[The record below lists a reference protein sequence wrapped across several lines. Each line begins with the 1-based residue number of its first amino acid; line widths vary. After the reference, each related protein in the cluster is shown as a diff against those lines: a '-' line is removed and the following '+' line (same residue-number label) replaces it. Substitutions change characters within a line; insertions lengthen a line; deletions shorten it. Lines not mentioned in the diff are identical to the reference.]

1 MPLGITKGI
10 GSWSSQKNNV
20 ERLMDNAAYTSAHP
34 DNTLVLA
41 GPPRFM
47 DVQMSATTGFASL
60 LAIGMMQTF
69 QITSQKPTQPLQ
81 AIGSGRTY
89 FVSGKSQ
96 TTWRIGR
103 LFCNGRNLLRVCYHN
118 AVAGGVQVE
127 KFDDPPVAGGAD
139 RFAPYYIN
147 LDSELYY
154 VPFGLGVI
162 FKDKA
167 QDMIGAFYTELC
179 MISTYTIGFTAG
191 QNMIME
197 DVSGLCDRLYP
208 FMPSQV
214 AAGDFVP
221 RSTIDAVIGFSAA
234 ESNAIPMGK
243 TPQDYSL
250 LEDY

>member
-1 MPLGITKGI
+1 MPLGVTKGLN
-10 GSWSSQKNNV
+10 GWNSQKNNV
-20 ERLMDNAAYTSAHP
+20 ERLMDNSAYTSAHP

-47 DVQMSATTGFASL
+47 DVSQEKTTGFSSL
-60 LAIGMMQTF
+60 LAIGMLQTF

-118 AVAGGVQVE
+118 AASENLAIE
-127 KFDDPPVAGGAD
+127 KFDDPPVFPNGGSVLN
-139 RFAPYYIN
+139 PYYIN

-154 VPFGLGVI
+154 VPFGLGVL

-167 QDMIGAFYTELC
+167 NDLIGAFYVELC

-208 FMPSQV
+208 FVPSQV
-214 AAGDFVP
+214 AQAAVPRPTIDQIIGFTAGD
-221 RSTIDAVIGFSAA
+221 SMQ
-234 ESNAIPMGK
+234 IPTGK
-243 TPQDYSL
+243 TINDYSIQ
-250 LEDY
+250 EGF